1 MLSSKRLF
9 EKPLVVPMLVA
20 SPSRL
25 FDLVYRGGVLEF
37 IITEYF
43 KVRIIFAPK
52 SQVLLEFLK
61 FRFLNFG
68 TFRI

>member
-20 SPSRL
+20 CPSRL
-25 FDLVYRGGVLEF
+25 FDLVYRGVLEF
-37 IITEYF
+37 IITEYS
-43 KVRIIFAPK
+43 KVRIMFAPK

-68 TFRI
+68 IFRI

>member
-1 MLSSKRLF
+1 MLAL
-9 EKPLVVPMLVA
+9 

-25 FDLVYRGGVLEF
+25 FDLVYRGVLEF
-37 IITEYF
+37 IITEYS

-61 FRFLNFG
+61 FRFLKFD